1 MTFKMN
7 IHRERYAHT
16 FTKEICFGRLGTTLQ
31 KILIIKKKMP
41 RESSATKVPFEYLHL
56 TPGFSGSLKSLLYG
70 LSTPRGG
77 GGDSHI
83 EVTGMLFVK
92 PSLPPRRRS

>member
-7 IHRERYAHT
+7 IYRERYAHT

-41 RESSATKVPFEYLHL
+41 RESSATKIPFEYLHL
-56 TPGFSGSLKSLLYG
+56 SQGFSGSLKSPLYG
-70 LSTPRGG
+70 LSTPRGR
-77 GGDSHI
+77 DPHI
-83 EVTGMLFVK
+83 KVTRMLFVK
-92 PSLPPRRRS
+92 PERNTTR